1 MSAHQPNRPLQ
12 NAWLLLGAV
21 LGSWALAAVISSVAV
36 AQPGEGIIEF
46 GGIRRALAPTP
57 AVASPQAAEDEAAEK
72 EQERIEQR
80 FPGGAALKTDPEQQR
95 LLKRADQCVDDGRL
109 DLAAVLWQ
117 KVLDEAGDTLM
128 VSSEQ
133 PPRSPSGTELLR
145 YTSLSE
151 EVARTLSKLPPEA
164 LRTYRIAAD
173 GEAQA
178 VLAAAGAEGEE
189 EALATVVRRFF
200 LSSYGDDAAYK
211 LACLA
216 LDRHD
221 FVGAS
226 RLLSR
231 ILDHHPDP
239 SMPRGDLLLRLA
251 VASAMMGDKA
261 TAEASLTRL
270 ASAPGIRPP
279 SEVVALVRS
288 EVQAASTLA
297 SASGG
302 PSASEWHM
310 DLGNSTRTGY
320 MPALPAEATSR
331 TLSELWVQEYPLAV
345 AAGPN
350 PNSPY
355 GAMVVGGGIVMMEG
369 GFISGRVAPQQNQ
382 PQAVSREDF
391 VAKWREHGWRPT
403 QQLLFD
409 GGRVYVKSADNLVA
423 YPLAA
428 HDDRPAWKSLWRN
441 QYELDGMSQMMGMM
455 AVNYGYANLNLPQS
469 KPRSAPE
476 VLLFGDRVHQ
486 GMSIAGDVIY
496 TLEGKAISE
505 TGPARPAAAKPFQ
518 YGVTPRRTRSN
529 WLTAYS
535 ALGGKMRWTRA
546 ASDEDKEGSID
557 VGFLA
562 APVPCGN
569 LLLVPVTDAGTIW
582 LAALSATDGATV
594 WKTYLCDEPQGG
606 AAPWS
611 PVAMAVDGRE
621 AYLTVGCGVI
631 FAVDAVGGTVRWALR
646 YERHGKPNNMLRNVY
661 GNQGGG
667 MLDLEGW
674 DDDVVIP
681 YGRALVVLS
690 SDCNKLL
697 AIDRRTGE
705 LLWDSPRSPSELP
718 PGQYCLGVH
727 GRGLFIGGK
736 NVVRRYDIPSGRMVW
751 EQIIDD
757 SFGRGCLTA
766 DALYVP
772 VKDSI
777 VKYELEKGRELVQVG
792 VALTT
797 DDPVGNLFSDGE
809 KLWAVGAGRVYAMTT
824 LEHRLN
830 LLAERI
836 AAGDPEAQLDRMR
849 LRFKQNQ
856 LPAALDDLR
865 GAYIS
870 LQKKESADEAALRL
884 FAALQELKLPQNEP
898 LTTLRLI
905 AETFVTADP
914 SSKLG
919 KDAVTKLN
927 DAIGSAINVVA
938 QQKTKGGAAAVLPLA
953 PLLTEDYLTLSATL
967 AIDATATA
975 DDLPALEE
983 AIADGGPTARLLSIR
998 ALARLAP
1005 AEAKETLSPL
1015 LARGDDRVRLAAA
1028 RALANAG
1035 ERDVLQTFV
1044 DLLDSELPRVR
1055 QRSHQSLRS
1064 LSGKTID
1071 FAAEGPVAERAQAI
1085 IAWKHW
1091 VKTEGLTASL
1101 RLPLS
1106 EQNILLGRTLFVS
1119 QTQSK
1124 LVELNADRTERW
1136 TKTLP
1141 GPAYGCQGL
1150 PNGHRLVAIYAQSM
1164 VIEYDAEGNE
1174 CWRKDGLPG
1183 PPYSVQRLD
1192 DGSTLVACGQLQ
1204 QVIEIAPSGKTTPI
1218 NIQGQPMSAQ
1228 RLDNG
1233 NTLVA
1238 LQAGNRVVEVD
1249 RAGKIVWEARTGNS
1263 PVHAVRLENG
1273 NTLVSLMNSR
1283 QVVEYD
1289 PTGKT
1294 IVWRSQVRLTNP
1306 YAAQR
1311 LPSGNTLVADFQ
1323 GVHELDAQGAKV
1335 VWQQRLQSCTGLSSF

>member
-1 MSAHQPNRPLQ
+1 MPLQPKPSDPSGRPLFH
-12 NAWLLLGAV
+12 AWLLLGAV
-21 LGSWALAAVISSVAV
+21 LGSWVLGTAISSVAV
-36 AQPGEGIIEF
+36 AQPRLDF
-46 GGIRRALAPTP
+46 SALAPAP
-57 AVASPQAAEDEAAEK
+57 AERTTLPAAAAADDAAEK
-72 EQERIEQR
+72 EQERIDQR

-95 LLKRADQCVDDGRL
+95 LLKRADQCVEDGRL

-178 VLAAAGAEGEE
+178 VLAAAGPAGEE

-200 LSSYGDDAAYK
+200 LSAYGDDAAYK

-239 SMPRGDLLLRLA
+239 SMSRGDLLLRLS
-251 VASAMMGDKA
+251 VSSAMMGDKS

-270 ASAPGIRPP
+270 ASDRGIRPP
-279 SEVVALVRS
+279 SEVVALVHS
-288 EVQAASTLA
+288 EVQSASTLA
-297 SASGG
+297 SAATG

-331 TLSELWVQEYPLAV
+331 TLSELWVQDFPLSMAG
-345 AAGPN
+345 GPN
-350 PNSPY
+350 PNNPY
-355 GAMVVGGGIVMMEG
+355 GAMVVGGGIVMMG
-369 GFISGRVAPQQNQ
+369 GFSGRAMPQQSQAQ
-382 PQAVSREDF
+382 PVSREDF
-391 VAKWREHGWRPT
+391 VSKWREHGWKPT

-409 GGRVYVKSADNLVA
+409 GGRVYVKTADSLVA
-423 YPLAA
+423 YPTAA

-455 AVNYGYANLNLPQS
+455 AINYGYNNLSLPQN
-469 KPRSAPE
+469 KPSSAPE

-486 GMSIAGDVIY
+486 GMSIAGGVLY

-505 TGPARPAAAKPFQ
+505 TGPASPVAAKPFQ

-535 ALGGKMRWTRA
+535 ALGGKMKWTRA
-546 ASDEDKEGSID
+546 ASDEDKEGSTD

-606 AAPWS
+606 AAPWA

-646 YERHGKPNNMLRNVY
+646 YQRDGKPNNMLRNIY
-661 GNQGGG
+661 GNQSGG
-667 MLDLEGW
+667 MLDLAGW

-697 AIDRRTGE
+697 AIDRRSGE

-718 PGQYCLGVH
+718 PGEYCLGVH
-727 GRGLFIGGK
+727 GRGLFVGGK

-751 EQIIDD
+751 EKIIDN

-777 VKYELEKGRELVQVG
+777 VKYELEKGRELAQVG

-809 KLWAVGAGRVYAMTT
+809 KLWAVGAGRIFAMTT
-824 LEHRLN
+824 LEHRLH

-836 AAGDPEAQLDRMR
+836 AAGDPDAQLDRMR

-865 GAYIS
+865 GAYVS
-870 LQKKESADEAALRL
+870 LQKQESADEAALRL
-884 FAALQELKLPQNEP
+884 FAALNELKLPQNEP
-898 LTTLRLI
+898 LVTLGLV
-905 AETFVTADP
+905 AESFVAADSP
-914 SSKLG
+914 PQLG
-919 KDAVTKLN
+919 KEAATKLN
-927 DAIGSAINVVA
+927 DVIGSSINVIA
-938 QQKTKGGAAAVLPLA
+938 QQKAKGGAAAVLALA
-953 PLLTEDYLTLSATL
+953 PLLTEDYQTLSATL

-975 DDLPALEE
+975 DDIPALKA
-983 AIADGGPTARLLSIR
+983 AIAQGGPAAQLLSVR
-998 ALARLAP
+998 SLARLAP
-1005 AEAKETLSPL
+1005 VEAKQVLAPL
-1015 LARGDDRVRLAAA
+1015 LAPGDDRLRLAAA
-1028 RALANAG
+1028 RALANTGDRA
-1035 ERDVLQTFV
+1035 VLQTFV
-1044 DLLDSELPRVR
+1044 ALLDSELPRIR
-1055 QRSHQSLRS
+1055 SRSHQSLRA
-1064 LSGKTID
+1064 LSGKMID
-1071 FAAEGPVAERAQAI
+1071 FASEASPAERAKAVA
-1085 IAWKHW
+1085 AWKQW
-1091 VKTEGLTASL
+1091 VSTEGLTAQL
-1101 RLPLS
+1101 KLPLS
-1106 EQNILLGRTLFVS
+1106 EQNILLGRTLYVS
-1119 QTQSK
+1119 QSQSI
-1124 LVELNADRTERW
+1124 LVELDAEKKQRW
-1136 TKTLP
+1136 QTRLP

-1164 VIEYDAEGNE
+1164 VIEYDADGKE

-1192 DGSTLVACGQLQ
+1192 DGSTLVACGDIQ
-1204 QVIEIAPSGKTTPI
+1204 QVIEIAPGGKTTPI
-1218 NIQGQPMSAQ
+1218 NIQGRPMSAQ

-1238 LQAGNRVVEVD
+1238 LQQGNRVVEVD
-1249 RAGKIVWEARTGNS
+1249 RAGKIVWEARTGNG
-1263 PVHAVRLENG
+1263 PAHAVRLENG
-1273 NTLVSLMNSR
+1273 NTLVSLMNTR

-1294 IVWRSQVRLTNP
+1294 IVWRSQARLTNP

-1323 GVHELDAQGAKV
+1323 GVHELDAQGAKF
-1335 VWQQRLQSCTGLSSF
+1335 VWEQRVQNCTGLSSF